1 MEPEKHPPFKTE
13 VPPKHIADA
22 APRQIASGSRN
33 ESVMGFLR
41 IGAMS
46 VVLTFLAANA
56 AGATNYTGPTVLPTE
71 PRHWSVSV
79 SWENDTFAGTDQFYT
94 DGVSLSVAHTGPS
107 WLDPVAD
114 WLPWGKGRRTVGYN
128 MAQGMYTPADTTLAI
143 PDPNDRPYAGILSL
157 GLTLHVDRSN
167 SYHGLKFITGVVGPW
182 SLAEETQRQV
192 HYYVGSGK
200 PQGWGYQLENEPIL
214 NLAYEYRHKF
224 RLAGRLDGWSVQ
236 AMPTAAAWLGN
247 VLTEGQIGGQLRFGY
262 NMPDDFGIAL
272 ARDMGHLPPP
282 RRDEGADFSSSWGFS
297 IYGGAVANL
306 VLRDITLDG
315 NTFEDSPSVDKE
327 YLVPVAAVG
336 VAVGNRR
343 FLASFTYV
351 FWGKEFEGQP
361 DYSKFGAVTFSYFF

>member
-1 MEPEKHPPFKTE
+1 MGGLLRFGLMG
-13 VPPKHIADA
+13 IAMA
-22 APRQIASGSRN
+22 
-33 ESVMGFLR
+33 
-41 IGAMS
+41 
-46 VVLTFLAANA
+46 FLASNTTA
-56 AGATNYTGPTVLPTE
+56 ATNDIALPIQS
-71 PRHWSVSV
+71 RDWSASV

-107 WLDPVAD
+107 WMDPVAD
-114 WLPWGKGRRTVGYN
+114 WLPWGEGRRTVGYN
-128 MAQGMYTPADTTLAI
+128 VAQGMYTPADTTLAI

-157 GLTLHVDRSN
+157 GLTLHVERSN

-182 SLAEETQRQV
+182 SLAEETQREV

-200 PQGWGYQLENEPIL
+200 PQGWSYQLKNEPIF

-224 RLAGRLDGWSVQ
+224 RLAGRADGWAVQ
-236 AMPTAAAWLGN
+236 AMPMASAWLGN
-247 VLTEGQIGGQLRFGY
+247 VLTEGQIGGLLRFGY
-262 NMPDDFGIAL
+262 RMPDDFGVAL

-282 RRDEGADFSSSWGFS
+282 PRQEGIRFRSSWGFS

-315 NTFEDSPSVDKE
+315 NTFQDSPSVDKE
-327 YLVPVAAVG
+327 LFVPVAAVG
-336 VAVGNRR
+336 MAVGNRR

-361 DYSKFGAVTFSYFF
+361 EYSQFGAVTFSYFF